1 MDARSSLSREAL
13 FAMLARLTAVAD
25 RAPLA
30 SLPWK
35 PSLHLVLFV
44 HRVEGLPPGLYV
56 LVRHPHDVEPLRSSM
71 HPDLEWRS
79 LPSAPDGLDLRVL
92 VEKDCRQQAAQIACL
107 QHIAA
112 DGAFAVSMLAE
123 LQPSLERHGAWFYK
137 RLYWEAGALGQLL
150 YLEAEAAGLRGTG
163 IGCFFDDAMHEMLG
177 MTSRRYQAIYHFTVG
192 GPVDDPRLRTTA
204 AYDHRQRALELATGT
219 PDPTS

>member
-1 MDARSSLSREAL
+1 MDARSGLSRDSFFAL
-13 FAMLARLTAVAD
+13 LSRLAAVPG

-35 PSLHLVLFV
+35 PSLHLILFV
-44 HRVEGLPPGLYV
+44 HRVEGLPSGLYV
-56 LVRHPHDVEPLRSSM
+56 LVRHPDDAEPLRSSM
-71 HPDLEWRS
+71 LPDLEWRS
-79 LPSAPDGLDLRVL
+79 LPSAPEGLDLRLL
-92 VEKDCRQQAAQIACL
+92 VETDCRQQAAQIACL

-112 DGAFAVSMLAE
+112 DGAFAVSMLGE
-123 LQPSLERHGAWFYK
+123 LQPTLERHGAWFYK

-192 GPVDDPRLRTTA
+192 GPVDDARLRTIP
-204 AYDHRQRALELATGT
+204 AYAHRQGALETRGEA
-219 PDPTS
+219 

>member
-1 MDARSSLSREAL
+1 MDARSSLSRKSFL
-13 FAMLARLTAVAD
+13 GMLARLAAVPE

-35 PSLHLVLFV
+35 PSVHPVFFV
-44 HRVEGLPPGLYV
+44 HRVEGLPSGLYI
-56 LVRHPHDVEPLRSSM
+56 LVRHPHDLEPLRSSM
-71 HPDLEWRS
+71 HPDLDWRS
-79 LPSAPDGLDLRVL
+79 LPSAPEGLDLRLL
-92 VEKDCRQQAAQIACL
+92 VETDCRQQAAQIACL

-163 IGCFFDDAMHEMLG
+163 IGCFFDDAMHELLG
-177 MTSRRYQAIYHFTVG
+177 MTSRRYQAIYHFTVV
-192 GPVDDPRLRTTA
+192 GPVYDARLRTTP
-204 AYDHRQRALELATGT
+204 AYEHRQRALELAAKPFG
-219 PDPTS
+219 